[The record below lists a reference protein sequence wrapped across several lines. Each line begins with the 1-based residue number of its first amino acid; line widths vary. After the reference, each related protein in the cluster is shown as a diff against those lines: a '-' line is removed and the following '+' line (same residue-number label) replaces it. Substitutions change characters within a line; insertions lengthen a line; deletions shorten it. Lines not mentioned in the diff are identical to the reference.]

1 MPNNKELLKELR
13 KEMLSGIIKFQD
25 NKLIVESEEY
35 ELDLVSLWEESKKS
49 LCQICKKQEAFGE
62 KVEVKS
68 GKKVKH
74 CQDCRLKIDWNKVET
89 TAINF

>member
-35 ELDLVSLWEESKKS
+35 ELDLVSL
-49 LCQICKKQEAFGE
+49 
-62 KVEVKS
+62 
-68 GKKVKH
+68 
-74 CQDCRLKIDWNKVET
+74 
-89 TAINF
+89 